1 MALKCWFLCG
11 CTIRTGV
18 FSEPFKWISIVS
30 VLVGELRWVVVH
42 VLCFRVRRVCC
53 VWDWFYSGFFC
64 VCIPFLYVWVFV
76 RVCAFA
82 SCAYTLCYVVV
93 CIVVHFV
100 CARSYSSPPLLD
112 IKALKWAFS
121 APRSGDCKKKSFLS
135 AAQHCLNKL
144 NAPRAAPGSGADWR
158 K

>member
-1 MALKCWFLCG
+1 MCG
-11 CTIRTGV
+11 TGFTRV
-18 FSEPFKWISIVS
+18 F
-30 VLVGELRWVVVH
+30 
-42 VLCFRVRRVCC
+42 C
-53 VWDWFYSGFFC
+53 C

-112 IKALKWAFS
+112 IKNELSPRRAAAIVRKRAFS
-121 APRSGDCKKKSFLS
+121 PPHSTA
-135 AAQHCLNKL
+135 
-144 NAPRAAPGSGADWR
+144 
-158 K
+158 